1 MSDFK
6 FEGAAGTCTVSA
18 PKTVPLR
25 RFKDFRGVEAFIG
38 VDNTVE
44 ATILIGC
51 ERLEIKKLTVDR
63 GMQPV
68 YIEPPY
74 TANTQVSLDRQM
86 AANVMEVLGA
96 FLEVTEPPPAFDDL
110 ETTIIIAQP
119 ELSESS
125 AAIGSLTCGTETT
138 ELPEPIS
145 PAEKEEPESIPALEM
160 ARAIKDT
167 QQIIDR
173 LTINR
178 LQKALVYLMVMLS
191 GICIGNWT
199 TSELIKKAIVRFDL
213 NRKEARQLRK
223 MYRASTSSGTS
234 LR

>member
-1 MSDFK
+1 MNNFK

-51 ERLEIKKLTVDR
+51 EKLDIKRLTVDR

-74 TANTQVSLDRQM
+74 IANTQVSLDRQM

-96 FLEVTEPPPAFDDL
+96 FLEVTKPLPAFDDL

-119 ELSESS
+119 EPSESLV
-125 AAIGSLTCGTETT
+125 AIDPLTCGTETT
-138 ELPEPIS
+138 KLPEPAS
-145 PAEKEEPESIPALEM
+145 PAENDEPEPIPALEM
-160 ARAIKDT
+160 AKAIKDT
-167 QQIIDR
+167 QEIIDR

-178 LQKALVYLMVMLS
+178 LQKAFVYLLGTLS
-191 GICIGNWT
+191 GICIGSWT
-199 TSELIKKAIVRFDL
+199 TPQLIAKAVAKFDL
-213 NRKEARQLRK
+213 NRRDARRLRK
-223 MYRASTSSGTS
+223 MYRISTSCGTP
-234 LR
+234 R

>member
-1 MSDFK
+1 MNKISLK
-6 FEGAAGTCTVSA
+6 GAAGVRTVSGV
-18 PKTVPLR
+18 KTVPLR

-51 ERLEIKKLTVDR
+51 EKLDIKRLTVDR
-63 GMQPV
+63 GMQPL

-74 TANTQVSLDRQM
+74 IANTEVSLDRQM
-86 AANVMEVLGA
+86 AANVIEVLQA
-96 FLEVTEPPPAFDDL
+96 FLEVTKPLPAFDDL

-119 ELSESS
+119 EPSESLV
-125 AAIGSLTCGTETT
+125 AIDPLTCGTETT
-138 ELPEPIS
+138 ELPEPES
-145 PAEKEEPESIPALEM
+145 PAENDEPESIPALEM
-160 ARAIKDT
+160 AKAIKDT

-223 MYRASTSSGTS
+223 MYRISTSFGTP
-234 LR
+234 R

>member
-1 MSDFK
+1 MNNFK
-6 FEGAAGTCTVSA
+6 FKGAAATYKVAGA
-18 PKTVPLR
+18 KTMPLR
-25 RFKDFRGVEAFIG
+25 KFKDFRGSEAFIG

-74 TANTQVSLDRQM
+74 VANTQVSLDRQM
-86 AANVMEVLGA
+86 AANVIEVLGA
-96 FLEVTEPPPAFDDL
+96 FLEVTKPLPAFDDL

-119 ELSESS
+119 EPSESS
-125 AAIGSLTCGTETT
+125 AATSPLTCGTETT
-138 ELPEPIS
+138 KLSEPAS
-145 PAEKEEPESIPALEM
+145 PAEKDEPDSIPALKM
-160 ARAIKDT
+160 AKAINDT
-167 QQIIDR
+167 QRIIDR

-223 MYRASTSSGTS
+223 MYRTSTSSGTQ
-234 LR
+234 R